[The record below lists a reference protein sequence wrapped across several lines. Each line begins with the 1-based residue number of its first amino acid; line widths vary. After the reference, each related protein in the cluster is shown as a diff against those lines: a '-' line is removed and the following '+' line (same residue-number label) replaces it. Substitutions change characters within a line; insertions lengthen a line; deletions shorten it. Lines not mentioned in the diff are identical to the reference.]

1 MSKKAGRH
9 IGMIELCGLTKYFAG
24 GKGIFDL
31 NLKVPKGEVFGFL
44 GPNGAGKSTTIR
56 HLMGFIQPDRGTA
69 RIAGMDCWAEAAEI
83 QKKVGY
89 CPGEIALFEGMSGRE
104 FLELM
109 AQIRKVKDFRK
120 RDQLIE
126 RFQLQ
131 IDVPIRKMSKG
142 MKQKLSIVCA
152 FMHDPECLI
161 LDEPTSGLDPLMQR
175 EFISLIHEEK
185 RQGKTIFMSSHQFQ
199 EIERA
204 CDRVGIIKDGK
215 LVSINHIQEMR
226 QIQRK
231 VFEVTLAEGAEW
243 ERLKEAGLS
252 VRKKEKDVVEIEV
265 QGDLNPMIRALSR
278 LDVRHLEAKTL
289 DLEEVFMHFY
299 ERKEG
304 ITG

>member
-1 MSKKAGRH
+1 
-9 IGMIELCGLTKYFAG
+9 
-24 GKGIFDL
+24 
-31 NLKVPKGEVFGFL
+31 
-44 GPNGAGKSTTIR
+44 
-56 HLMGFIQPDRGTA
+56 
-69 RIAGMDCWAEAAEI
+69 
-83 QKKVGY
+83 
-89 CPGEIALFEGMSGRE
+89 MSGRE

-131 IDVPIRKMSKG
+131 LDVPIRKMSKG
-142 MKQKLSIVCA
+142 MKQKLGIVCA

-175 EFISLIHEEK
+175 EFISLIQEEK

-199 EIERA
+199 EIERT

-215 LVSINHIQEMR
+215 LVSINNIQAMR

-243 ERLKEAGLS
+243 ERLIDAGLS
-252 VRKKEKDVVEIEV
+252 VRKKEKDMVEIEV
-265 QGDLNPMIRALSR
+265 QGDLNPMIRALSL

-289 DLEEVFMHFY
+289 DLEEVFMHY
-299 ERKEG
+299 YDRKEG